1 MPIPAI
7 TSADKLFTEVAN
19 QLILIYGAN
28 EAQSI
33 TDYLLEGTLAVT
45 AKERLAKKPLELSD
59 FDLDVLEEAVKRLK
73 NEEPVQHVVGYGW
86 FYGRKFQVNKE
97 VLIPRPETEELVHW
111 IVNSHEKPDRAK
123 LLDIGTGSGCIPIS
137 AKLEM
142 PTFQCEGWDVS
153 EPALAVARKNASK
166 LGAEIQFKHANILEA
181 MIDKGAFNIIV
192 SNPPYVRHSEKPL
205 MGKNVLA
212 FDPSLALF
220 VGDDDPLIFYR
231 KIAGLARTGLK
242 NGGWLYFE
250 INEAFG
256 KEMKDLLDSLSYS
269 NIELRQ
275 DINGKDRM
283 IRGRVG

>member
-19 QLILIYGAN
+19 QLILICGAN

-33 TDYLLEGTLAVT
+33 TGYLLEGVLGIT
-45 AKERLAKKPLELSD
+45 AGDRLAKKQLELSED
-59 FDLDVLEEAVKRLK
+59 DRATLDEAVKRLK

-86 FYGRKFQVNKE
+86 FYGRKFFVNKD

-111 IVNSHEKPDRAK
+111 IINSQKKPTK
-123 LLDIGTGSGCIPIS
+123 ISLLDIGTGSGCIPIS
-137 AKLEM
+137 IKLEM

-153 EPALAVARKNASK
+153 EPALAVARKNAGR
-166 LGAEIQFKHANILEA
+166 LGAEVHFKQVNILEA
-181 MIDKGAFNIIV
+181 TIDKGAFDIIV
-192 SNPPYVRHSEKPL
+192 SNPPYVRVSEKPL
-205 MGKNVLA
+205 MSKNVLA

-220 VGDDDPLIFYR
+220 VGDNDPLIFYKR
-231 KIAGLARTGLK
+231 IATLAKTGLK
-242 NGGWLYFE
+242 KEGWLYFE

-256 KEMKDLLDSLSYS
+256 PEIKDLLDSLGYS
-269 NIELRQ
+269 QIELRQ

-283 IRGRVG
+283 VRGQVG

>member
-7 TSADKLFTEVAN
+7 TSADRLFTKVVN
-19 QLILIYGAN
+19 QLTPIFGAN

-45 AKERLAKKPLELSD
+45 AKERLAKKPLEVSGK
-59 FDLDVLEEAVKRLK
+59 DLEVLEKAVKRLK

-86 FYGRKFQVNKE
+86 FYGRKFFVNKD
-97 VLIPRPETEELVHW
+97 VLVPRPETEELVHW
-111 IVNSHEKPDRAK
+111 IVNSHKKPTETN
-123 LLDIGTGSGCIPIS
+123 LLDIGTGSGCIPITIS
-137 AKLEM
+137 LEV
-142 PTFQCEGWDVS
+142 PNIQCEGWDIS
-153 EPALAVARKNASK
+153 EAALKTASENATK
-166 LGAEIQFKHANILEA
+166 LEANVLFKHVNILEA
-181 MIDKGAFNIIV
+181 TIVNKAFDVIV
-192 SNPPYVRHSEKPL
+192 SNPPYVRDSEKTL
-205 MGKNVLA
+205 MSKNVLDY
-212 FDPSLALF
+212 DPALALF

-269 NIELRQ
+269 HIELRQ

-283 IRGRVG
+283 IRGQVG

>member
-1 MPIPAI
+1 LPIPSI

-19 QLILIYGAN
+19 QLIPIFGAN

-33 TDYLLEGTLAVT
+33 ADYLLEGTLGLT
-45 AKERLAKKPLELSD
+45 AKERLAKKPLELSVNNLAM
-59 FDLDVLEEAVKRLK
+59 LDEAVTRLK

-86 FYGRKFQVNKE
+86 FYGRKFYVNKN

-111 IVNSHEKPDRAK
+111 IVNSHKNGSALN
-123 LLDIGTGSGCIPIS
+123 LLDIGTGSGCIPVTIS
-137 AKLEM
+137 LEA
-142 PTFQCEGWDVS
+142 PSLQCEGWDIS
-153 EPALAVARKNASK
+153 EAALEIARENAIK
-166 LGAEIQFKHANILEA
+166 LEANVHFKQVNILEA
-181 MIDKGAFNIIV
+181 TIEGEAFDVIV
-192 SNPPYVRHSEKPL
+192 SNPPYVRDSEKTL
-205 MGKNVLA
+205 MSKNVLNY
-212 FDPSLALF
+212 DPAGALF

-231 KIAGLARTGLK
+231 RIAGLARTGLK

-256 KEMKDLLDSLSYS
+256 TEMKDLLGSLGYS
-269 NIELRQ
+269 QIELRQ

>member
-1 MPIPAI
+1 LPIPAI

-19 QLILIYGAN
+19 QLIPIFGAN

-33 TDYLLEGTLAVT
+33 ADYLLEGVLGIA
-45 AKERLAKKPLELSD
+45 AGDRLAKKQLELSD
-59 FDLDVLEEAVKRLK
+59 DDRATLEEAVKRLK

-86 FYGRKFQVNKE
+86 FYGRKFYVNKN

-111 IVNSHEKPDRAK
+111 IVNSHKNGSALN
-123 LLDIGTGSGCIPIS
+123 LLDIGTGSGCIPVTIS
-137 AKLEM
+137 LEA
-142 PTFQCEGWDVS
+142 PSLQCEGWDIS
-153 EPALAVARKNASK
+153 EAALEIARENAIK
-166 LGAEIQFKHANILEA
+166 LEAIVHFKQVNILEA
-181 MIDKGAFNIIV
+181 TIEGEAFDVIV
-192 SNPPYVRHSEKPL
+192 SNPPYVRDSEKTL
-205 MGKNVLA
+205 MSKNVLDY
-212 FDPSLALF
+212 DPDLALF

-231 KIAGLARTGLK
+231 RIAGLARTGLK

-256 KEMKDLLDSLSYS
+256 TEVKDLLGSLGYS
-269 NIELRQ
+269 QIELRQ

>member
-1 MPIPAI
+1 LPIPSI

-33 TDYLLEGTLAVT
+33 TDYLLEGMLAIT
-45 AKERLAKKPLELSD
+45 ADDRLAKKQLELSD
-59 FDLDVLEEAVKRLK
+59 DDRTTLEEAVKRLK

-86 FYGRKFQVNKE
+86 FYGRKFYVNKD

-111 IVNSHEKPDRAK
+111 IVNSHKSGSALN
-123 LLDIGTGSGCIPIS
+123 LLDIGTGSGCIPVTIS
-137 AKLEM
+137 QEAPSL
-142 PTFQCEGWDVS
+142 QCEGWDIS
-153 EPALAVARKNASK
+153 ESALEIARENAIK
-166 LGAEIQFKHANILEA
+166 LEA
-181 MIDKGAFNIIV
+181 NVHFKQVNIHEATIEGEAFDVIV
-192 SNPPYVRHSEKPL
+192 SNPPYVRDSEKTL
-205 MGKNVLA
+205 MSKNVLDY
-212 FDPSLALF
+212 DPALALF

-231 KIAGLARTGLK
+231 RIAGLARTGLK

-250 INEAFG
+250 INQAFG

-283 IRGRVG
+283 IRGQVG

>member
-1 MPIPAI
+1 LPIPSI

-19 QLILIYGAN
+19 QLIPIFGAN

-33 TDYLLEGTLAVT
+33 ADYLLEGTLGLT
-45 AKERLAKKPLELSD
+45 AKERLAKKPLELSVNNLAM
-59 FDLDVLEEAVKRLK
+59 LDEAVTRLK

-86 FYGRKFQVNKE
+86 FYGRKFYVNKS

-111 IVNSHEKPDRAK
+111 IVNSHKNGSALN
-123 LLDIGTGSGCIPIS
+123 LLDIGTGSGCIPVTIS
-137 AKLEM
+137 LEA
-142 PTFQCEGWDVS
+142 PSLQCEGWDIS
-153 EPALAVARKNASK
+153 EAALEIARENAIK
-166 LGAEIQFKHANILEA
+166 LEANVHFKQVNILEA
-181 MIDKGAFNIIV
+181 TIEGEAFDVIV
-192 SNPPYVRHSEKPL
+192 SNPPYVRNSEKTL
-205 MGKNVLA
+205 MSKNVLNY
-212 FDPSLALF
+212 DPAGALF

-231 KIAGLARTGLK
+231 RIAGLARTGLK

-256 KEMKDLLDSLSYS
+256 TEMKDLLGSLGYS
-269 NIELRQ
+269 QIELRQ